1 MKVYSDSIKLH
12 TKKELELTNI
22 SDQLEKILSNSKL
35 KKGIACLFAVG
46 STCALTT
53 IEFESGLLKDF
64 PSFLERIIP
73 KKGHY
78 EHQLAWEDGNGH
90 SHVRSSLLKTDLV
103 IPFNEGRL
111 ATGTWQQI
119 TFIELDVRP
128 RNREVIVQI
137 LGE

>member
-1 MKVYSDSIKLH
+1 MKVFSDSIKLN
-12 TKKELELTNI
+12 TKKELELINI
-22 SDQLEKILSNSKL
+22 SGQVEKIVSSSKL
-35 KKGIACLFAVG
+35 KNGIACLFAVG

-53 IEFESGLLKDF
+53 IEFEPGLLKDF
-64 PSFLERIIP
+64 PRFLERIVP
-73 KKGHY
+73 KNERY

-90 SHVRSSLLKTDLV
+90 SHVRSSLLKTDLI

-119 TFIELDVRP
+119 AFIELDVRP
-128 RNREVIVQI
+128 RNREIIVQI